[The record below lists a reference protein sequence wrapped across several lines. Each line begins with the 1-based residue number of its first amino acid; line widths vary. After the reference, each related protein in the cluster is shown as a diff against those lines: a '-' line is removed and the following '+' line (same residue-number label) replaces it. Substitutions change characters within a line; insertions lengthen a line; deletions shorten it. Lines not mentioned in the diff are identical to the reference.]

1 MKLSPHTNP
10 PEPTNLLI
18 RFHNQTGAAVDVT
31 GTLSYRGS
39 RWHCHGCGDHSEM
52 PVLDS
57 LTFTRRKANAHA
69 TTCHG
74 SFYRF
79 G

>member
-31 GTLSYRGS
+31 GTRASS
-39 RWHCHGCGDHSEM
+39 RWHCHGCADHSGEHG
-52 PVLDS
+52 LAFARDE
-57 LTFTRRKANAHA
+57 ANEHA
-69 TTCHG
+69 AACRASHHRLG
-74 SFYRF
+74 
-79 G
+79 

>member
-10 PEPTNLLI
+10 PEPDNLLI
-18 RFHNQTGAAVDVT
+18 RLHNQTGAAVDVT
-31 GTLSYRGS
+31 GSRAYRGS
-39 RWHCHGCGDHSEM
+39 RWHCHGCGERSDM

-57 LTFTRRKANAHA
+57 LTFTRRKANDHA
-69 TTCHG
+69 GACRA
-74 SFYRF
+74 SYYRL